1 MYLFILLLNTVQE
14 NINQIIKNRRSI
26 YPREFNGN
34 PVADEII
41 QVLLENAN
49 FAPNHKSNYPWR
61 FVVIAK
67 EYVPQWIQKAIEI
80 TQASEPNVSEQKI
93 SKLTNMASQIG
104 ACIAIVWDK
113 EDLNKHEIED
123 ISAIA
128 CAVQNMYLSLSQFE
142 HVGGYWSTGLGT
154 YNPTMSEFLEL
165 TTQQQLLGFFVLGEV
180 DHKRTEGMKKNVNQF
195 VRYFNK

>member
-1 MYLFILLLNTVQE
+1 MQE

-49 FAPNHKSNYPWR
+49 YAPNHKSNYPWR
-61 FVVIAK
+61 FVVITK

-80 TQASEPNVSEQKI
+80 TQVSEPNVSEQKI

-104 ACIAIVWDK
+104 ASIAIVWDK

-154 YNPTMSEFLEL
+154 YNPAMSEFLEL
-165 TTQQQLLGFFVLGEV
+165 TSQQQLLGFFVLGEV
-180 DHKRTEGMKKNVNQF
+180 DHKRTEGMKKNVKQF